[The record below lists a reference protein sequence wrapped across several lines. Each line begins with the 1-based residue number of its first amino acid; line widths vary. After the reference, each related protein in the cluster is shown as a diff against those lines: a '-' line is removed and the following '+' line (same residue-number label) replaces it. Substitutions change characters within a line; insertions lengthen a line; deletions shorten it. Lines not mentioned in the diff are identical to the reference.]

1 MPNIFEVLMN
11 TKEPVISE
19 EAAEFLRENSK
30 SINPSDQAKYLS
42 LLRQAEN
49 ENYIHAQQ
57 VIDLFNLNKT
67 SVFIHAWFKEMATI
81 WEKRFGKDS
90 FAGEEIFSAA
100 MMFFQKMTNADNED
114 LQAKINQLG
123 IIIGSIGSP
132 GSMTMY
138 CLNIIESAAK
148 AVTIPEA
155 KATKEEE
162 VENLDNFWAVYSK
175 ENKMQEIMQTISD
188 EADQVLKNDENR
200 QLQENEELDTLFFH
214 YQNYLA
220 EKIYS
225 ELSKKD
231 RTSLGI
237 PEIPKI
243 LISSATIQPVLED
256 ERERNIFSVSTSN
269 SNLKTYIGRFEAIEI
284 ARNELKNE
292 KNSLSARFNIT
303 RKVFKDNVDLFQEE
317 KDGLGKRIL
326 KAIIKKLTFGKVDLT
341 SRNKMYRKQ
350 VRTLFN
356 KTDKQI
362 ALTSENL
369 DGKQAGN
376 KQRKP

>member
-19 EAAEFLRENSK
+19 EASEFLRENSK

-49 ENYIHAQQ
+49 ENYINAQQ

-81 WEKRFGKDS
+81 WEKRFGKGS
-90 FAGEEIFSAA
+90 FAGEETLAA
-100 MMFFQKMTNADNED
+100 TMKFFQKITTAENEA

-138 CLNIIESAAK
+138 CLTIMEGAAK
-148 AVTIPEA
+148 TATIPEA
-155 KATKEEE
+155 RATEEDE
-162 VENLDNFWAVYSK
+162 IENLDNFLADYNK

-214 YQNYLA
+214 YQNYLS

-231 RTSLGI
+231 RASLGI

-256 ERERNIFSVSTSN
+256 ERERNIFSISTSN

-292 KNSLSARFNIT
+292 KNSLSARFNIA
-303 RKVFKDNVDLFQEE
+303 RKVFKDNVVLFQEE

-350 VRTLFN
+350 VHTLFN

-362 ALTSENL
+362 AQTSENL